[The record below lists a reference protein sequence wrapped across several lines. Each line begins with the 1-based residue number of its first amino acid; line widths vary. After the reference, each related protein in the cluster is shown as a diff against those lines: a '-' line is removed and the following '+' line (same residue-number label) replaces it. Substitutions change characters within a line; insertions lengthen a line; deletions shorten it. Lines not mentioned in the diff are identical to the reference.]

1 MDHLHGTRNFSLQHL
16 RFLVSRGGSVRKLAL
31 IKIPLQIID
40 EADRLLNQSFQDWL
54 AQVLSHL
61 SPAAPADPAL
71 QAVPGH
77 DAVAASWYED
87 LGLQKK
93 TWEGARPL
101 SNNVSA

>member
-1 MDHLHGTRNFSLQHL
+1 MSLDSYGAHWWL
-16 RFLVSRGGSVRKLAL
+16 
-31 IKIPLQIID
+31 PLQIID

-61 SPAAPADPAL
+61 VPAGKAERNK
-71 QAVPGH
+71 QAMTGH

-87 LGLQKK
+87 LGLQEK

-101 SNNVSA
+101 SSNVSALG